1 MFKSLIWLY
10 NFRRNTK
17 KLKNAYAYVLYTA
30 QKDFLRQ
37 QKNCNLSEY
46 DCEEVNFY
54 LHRMKDC
61 LDKILAI
68 TFLQAATNRHEEFL
82 SYIHLFK
89 QNMHKCNT
97 LLMKATKKELTKLQN
112 DIAFLLHNEL
122 FSKLNDS
129 EQFVFTRAS
138 TLLSSILKAIDEQDL
153 QAFSTYKRQLNI
165 ILSNIS
171 LPRYKFIFHEISLA
185 RRKNMQA

>member
-54 LHRMKDC
+54 LHRMNDC
-61 LDKILAI
+61 LNKILAI

-82 SYIHLFK
+82 GYIHLFK
-89 QNMHKCNT
+89 QNMHKCNA
-97 LLMKATKKELTKLQN
+97 LLMKATKKELTKLQD
-112 DIAFLLHNEL
+112 DIAFLLNNEL
-122 FSKLNDS
+122 FSKLNES

-138 TLLSSILKAIDEQDL
+138 TLLISILKAIDEQDL
-153 QAFSTYKRQLNI
+153 KAFSTYKRQLNI

-171 LPRYKFIFHEISLA
+171 LPRYKFIFHQISLA
-185 RRKNMQA
+185 RRNMQA